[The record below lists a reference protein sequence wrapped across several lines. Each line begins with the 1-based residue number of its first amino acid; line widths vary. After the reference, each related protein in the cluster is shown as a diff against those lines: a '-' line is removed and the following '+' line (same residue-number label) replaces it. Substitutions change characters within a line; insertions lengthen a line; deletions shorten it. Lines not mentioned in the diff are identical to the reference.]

1 MTINKLINNNKMKVY
16 NFKTYDEFLTKFDG
30 EIHSIVNKENGA
42 WFCDLH
48 ENDLVKFLD
57 KGYILGECDFYLA
70 EEKFRYEILT
80 EEIIINIR
88 NL

>member
-1 MTINKLINNNKMKVY
+1 MKVF
-16 NFKTYDEFLTKFDG
+16 NFENENDFLEKFDG

-80 EEIIINIR
+80 EEIIIKIKN
-88 NL
+88 

>member
-1 MTINKLINNNKMKVY
+1 MTINKLINNNKMKVF
-16 NFKTYDEFLTKFDG
+16 NFENENDFLEKFDG

-57 KGYILGECDFYLA
+57 KGFILGECDFYLA
-70 EEKFRYEILT
+70 EEKFRYEVLT

>member
-1 MTINKLINNNKMKVY
+1 MKVF
-16 NFKTYDEFLTKFDG
+16 NFENENDFLEKFDG
-30 EIHSIVNKENGA
+30 KINVILDKEDGE
-42 WFCDLH
+42 FLCELH

-80 EEIIINIR
+80 EEIIINIK
-88 NL
+88 NWIINS

>member
-1 MTINKLINNNKMKVY
+1 MTINKLINNNKMKVF
-16 NFKTYDEFLTKFDG
+16 NFENENDFLEKFDG

-80 EEIIINIR
+80 EEIIIKIKN
-88 NL
+88 